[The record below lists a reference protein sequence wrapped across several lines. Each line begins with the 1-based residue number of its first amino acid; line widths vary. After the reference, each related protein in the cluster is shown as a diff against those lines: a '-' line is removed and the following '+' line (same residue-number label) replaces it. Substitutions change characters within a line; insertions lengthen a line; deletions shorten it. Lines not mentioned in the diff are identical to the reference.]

1 MSGMLY
7 MEAATYLKY
16 MVEISTL
23 VGIVLVMST
32 LTCDAFLLY
41 KFLQY
46 GFSSINTVSS

>member
-1 MSGMLY
+1 MIECLVCY

-32 LTCDAFLLY
+32 LTCDAFLR
-41 KFLQY
+41 LQISPVRV
-46 GFSSINTVSS
+46 FFN